1 MIVLIELIIGGRK
14 IRLKKISAV
23 KVRQNL
29 GSVMNEVY
37 LRDDQYIIER
47 DGKPLVAIVPMWKL
61 QQWEKRKDIFFK
73 GVEKIQQKFIGRDEE
88 EVEIFLD
95 EAVQEAKKNF
105 NQEGTNSKHQP
116 LISGLHLVGINT
128 VAC

>member
-1 MIVLIELIIGGRK
+1 M
-14 IRLKKISAV
+14 
-23 KVRQNL
+23 